1 MFKDVGQCQKTQLIP
16 RTFLKIYIGQCP
28 NDAKSY
34 ATIIYI
40 LYLGQN
46 RKSKLVSTALFYIF
60 SGRVFSS
67 SLFFSFFFP
76 FFFFFPI
83 SGSVFTGQANSF
95 QKAWVLSSC
104 PRKHGDTN
112 LHHTSQVTK
121 ESYEQ
126 TKNHHSQNIAMAPSS
141 VLSRHLCCVGS
152 AQWMAWRWGWCQSW
166 QEQTL
171 YAQRRPPR
179 KSLSLLPV

>member
-1 MFKDVGQCQKTQLIP
+1 MNIFADIGRYPKLITVSKHMFKDVGQCQKTQLIP

-67 SLFFSFFFP
+67 SFFSFFFFLP
-76 FFFFFPI
+76 FFLFLPHFRFSIYRSSKLFSESMSPVI
-83 SGSVFTGQANSF
+83 MPKKAWRHKLASHFTGY
-95 QKAWVLSSC
+95 KREL
-104 PRKHGDTN
+104 
-112 LHHTSQVTK
+112 
-121 ESYEQ
+121 
-126 TKNHHSQNIAMAPSS
+126 
-141 VLSRHLCCVGS
+141 
-152 AQWMAWRWGWCQSW
+152 
-166 QEQTL
+166 
-171 YAQRRPPR
+171 
-179 KSLSLLPV
+179 